1 MLNVTLNKFKVN
13 NRNTRM
19 MLMIFYPN
27 FNKKSVACITC
38 SKLRKKKT
46 TTTTTKQFIIV
57 LNFALNLFKIRS
69 KE

>member
-38 SKLRKKKT
+38 SKLRKK
-46 TTTTTKQFIIV
+46 QQQQQQQQQS
-57 LNFALNLFKIRS
+57 NLLLF
-69 KE
+69 

>member
-38 SKLRKKKT
+38 SKLRKK
-46 TTTTTKQFIIV
+46 QQQQQQQS
-57 LNFALNLFKIRS
+57 NLLLF
-69 KE
+69 